1 MNSSLEKNASALR
14 KPGLRPDPRLDS
26 ALEKNVL
33 EYQAWRERLLVAIET
48 FRARLDTTQ
57 AVNVEQSLRMYD
69 LIESLRTDRMLLAF
83 IAEYSRGKTELI
95 NALFFSGYKRRLL
108 PSDIGRTTMCPTE
121 IFHDPAEAPY
131 LRLLPIETRE
141 TDESVTALKR
151 TPIEWSRIS
160 LPLDDVDE
168 LVATL
173 AKVVESKRVSIEYA
187 RRLGL
192 YNDASPGLSAAL
204 GAGPGEVLIPAWR
217 HALINFPH
225 PMLTA
230 GLAILDTP
238 GLNALGTE
246 PELTLSMIPNA
257 HAVLFLMAMDT
268 GVTRS
273 DMELW
278 QRHVQNNAVRS
289 VAVLNKVDLIWD
301 DLKSDLDIEQA
312 VNGQL
317 DATALILNLPRRN
330 VLPMSA
336 QKALIARIKGD
347 PELLERSGVEALEAL
362 LVQMIPDRR
371 RIIAER
377 VAREFGVLVE
387 ASYQTV
393 MAKLRATHAELA
405 ELASLRGKNQGMAKV
420 MVTRLEQER
429 TAYQHTVLNFRNTHA
444 VVMKQGR
451 IVQANLDPDQ
461 IEVICEEYR
470 RKLHEQLFTIGLMR
484 MMQQLFDHFEKET
497 GKIMGFANQ
506 IKGLVDTVYVS
517 FHEKYG
523 FARLSPPPL
532 SLARFGEQMLQLKQ
546 GTIAF
551 CANPAT
557 VMQPQGVVIRKFY
570 DRLVAEAKAVFQQVA
585 AETDNWLHRAL
596 SPLTMQLK
604 EHEEMLDRRLEN
616 LRRIIDNVRV
626 LETRARELDSLQAA
640 LRGHADELDEIR
652 LALPPPEDPPASLSQ
667 PAPVPQACVA

>member
-26 ALEKNVL
+26 ALGKNVL
-33 EYQAWRERLLVAIET
+33 EFQAWRDRLLGAIET

-141 TDESVTALKR
+141 TDNSVTALKR
-151 TPIEWSRIS
+151 TPIEWIRIS

-168 LVATL
+168 LAATL
-173 AKVVESKRVSIEYA
+173 AKVVESKRVSIEHA

-192 YNDASPGLSAAL
+192 YNDASPELSAAL
-204 GAGPGEVLIPAWR
+204 GAGPGEVLVPAWR

-257 HAVLFLMAMDT
+257 HAVLFLLAMDT

-317 DATALILNLPRRN
+317 DATALILNLPRHN

-347 PELLERSGVEALEAL
+347 PELLERSGVEALESL

-429 TAYQHTVLNFRNTHA
+429 AAYQHTVLNFRNTHA
-444 VVMKQGR
+444 VVMKQGM

-461 IEVICEEYR
+461 IEVICQEYR

-506 IKGLVDTVYVS
+506 IKGLVDAVYVS

-523 FARLSPPPL
+523 FARLSPPQL
-532 SLARFGEQMLQLKQ
+532 SLVRFGEQMLQLKQ

-570 DRLVAEAKAVFQQVA
+570 DRLVAEAKEVFQQVA

-616 LRRIIDNVRV
+616 LRRIIGNVRV
-626 LETRARELDSLQAA
+626 LETRTRELDSLQAA

-652 LALPPPEDPPASLSQ
+652 RALPTPEDPPASLSQ
-667 PAPVPQACVA
+667 PLPVLQACVA

>member
-1 MNSSLEKNASALR
+1 MNSTLET
-14 KPGLRPDPRLDS
+14 
-26 ALEKNVL
+26 NVL
-33 EYQAWRERLLVAIET
+33 QYQAWRDRLVGAIET
-48 FRARLDTTQ
+48 FRARLDTTK

-95 NALFFSGYKRRLL
+95 NALFFSNYKRRLL

-121 IFHDPAEAPY
+121 IFHDPAEEPY

-141 TDESVTALKR
+141 TDESVAAMKR
-151 TPIEWSRIS
+151 NPIEWIRIS
-160 LPLDDVDE
+160 LPLDDADE
-168 LVATL
+168 LAATL
-173 AKVVESKRVSIEYA
+173 AKVVESKRVTIEHA

-192 YNDASPGLSAAL
+192 YNDASPALSAAL
-204 GAGPGEVLIPAWR
+204 GVGPGEVLVPAWR

-225 PMLTA
+225 PMLKA

-257 HAVLFLMAMDT
+257 HAVLFLLAMDT

-301 DLKSDLDIEQA
+301 DLKSDSDIEQA

-317 DATALILNLPRRN
+317 DSTALILNLPRRN

-336 QKALIARIKGD
+336 QKALIARIKDD
-347 PELLERSGVEALEAL
+347 PDLLERSGIQALEAL

-387 ASYQTV
+387 TSYETL
-393 MAKLRATHAELA
+393 MAKLRSTHAELA
-405 ELASLRGKNQGMAKV
+405 ELASLRGKGQGMVKTA
-420 MVTRLEQER
+420 MVKLEHDR
-429 TAYQHTVLNFRNTHA
+429 ASYQHTVQNFRNTHA
-444 VVMKQGR
+444 VVRKQGL
-451 IVQANLDPDQ
+451 ILQSNLATELIDG
-461 IEVICEEYR
+461 ICQDYR
-470 RKLHEQLFTIGLMR
+470 RKLNEQLFTIGLMR

-506 IKGLVDTVYVS
+506 IKGLVDAVYIS

-523 FARLSPPPL
+523 FAKLSPPPL
-532 SLARFGEQMLQLKQ
+532 SLARFSDNMLQLKQ

-551 CANPAT
+551 CASPTT
-557 VMQPQGVVIRKFY
+557 VMQPQGIVIRKFY
-570 DRLVAEAKAVFQQVA
+570 DMLVAEAKKVFQQVST
-585 AETDNWLHRAL
+585 ETDNWLHRAL

-604 EHEEMLDRRLEN
+604 EHEEMLDRRLES
-616 LRRIIDNVRV
+616 LRKITENVRT
-626 LETRARELDSLQAA
+626 LETRTRELERLEAA
-640 LRGHADELDEIR
+640 LRGHVAELEDVR
-652 LALPPPEDPPASLSQ
+652 QALLPPDEPADCPPEPSL
-667 PAPVPQACVA
+667 PPQATQTGVLSADHIAKMRSVYAGA

>member
-1 MNSSLEKNASALR
+1 MNSSLEK
-14 KPGLRPDPRLDS
+14 D
-26 ALEKNVL
+26 VL
-33 EYQAWRERLLVAIET
+33 EYQAWRDRLVVAIET

-69 LIESLRTDRMLLAF
+69 LIESLRTDRMMLAF

-95 NALFFSGYKRRLL
+95 NALFFSNYKRRLL

-121 IFHDPAEAPY
+121 IFHDPGEAPY

-141 TDESVTALKR
+141 TEDSIAQLKR
-151 TPIEWSRIS
+151 KPIEWIRIS
-160 LPLDDVDE
+160 LHLDDADE
-168 LVATL
+168 LAATL
-173 AKVVESKRVSIEYA
+173 AKVVESKQVSIEHA

-192 YNDASPGLSAAL
+192 YNDASPELSAAL
-204 GAGPGEVLIPAWR
+204 GVGPGEVLVPAWR

-225 PMLTA
+225 PMLKA

-257 HAVLFLMAMDT
+257 HAVLFLLAMDT

-278 QRHVQNNAVRS
+278 QRHVQNNAARS

-301 DLKSDLDIEQA
+301 DLKSDSEIAQSVA
-312 VNGQL
+312 GQL
-317 DATALILNLPRRN
+317 DATARILNLPRQN

-347 PELLERSGVEALEAL
+347 PVMLERSGVQALETL
-362 LVQMIPDRR
+362 LAQMIPDRR

-377 VAREFGVLVE
+377 VAREFGVLVDT
-387 ASYQTV
+387 SYETI
-393 MAKLRATHAELA
+393 MAKLRSTHAELA
-405 ELASLRGKNQGMAKV
+405 ELASLRGKNKGMVKT
-420 MVTRLEQER
+420 MMIKLEQDR
-429 TAYQHTVLNFRNTHA
+429 AAYQHTVQNFRNTHS
-444 VVMKQGR
+444 VVMKQGL
-451 IVQANLDPDQ
+451 ILQSNLDPDL
-461 IEVICEEYR
+461 IEGICQDYR
-470 RKLHEQLFTIGLMR
+470 KKLYDQLFTVRLMR

-506 IKGLVDTVYVS
+506 IKGLVDTVYAS
-517 FHEKYG
+517 FHDKYG
-523 FARLSPPPL
+523 FVRLSPPQL
-532 SLARFGEQMLQLKQ
+532 SLTRYSEQMLQLKQ

-551 CANPAT
+551 CANPTT
-557 VMQPQGVVIRKFY
+557 VMQPQGIVIRKFY
-570 DRLVAEAKAVFQQVA
+570 DMLVTEARSIFRQVST
-585 AETDNWLHRAL
+585 EVDGWLNGAL

-604 EHEEMLDRRLEN
+604 EHEEMLDRRVES
-616 LRRIIDNVRV
+616 LRKITDNVRS
-626 LETRARELDSLQAA
+626 LETRTNELERLELALSRHVEELEEVRHALQPPDESLARLPEAEPALQA
-640 LRGHADELDEIR
+640 R
-652 LALPPPEDPPASLSQ
+652 
-667 PAPVPQACVA
+667 VA

>member
-1 MNSSLEKNASALR
+1 MNNPLEKNASALR
-14 KPGLRPDPRLDS
+14 KPYLQPDLRLDS
-26 ALEKNVL
+26 SLEKNVL
-33 EYQAWRERLLVAIET
+33 EYRAWRERLLVAIET

-204 GAGPGEVLIPAWR
+204 GAGPGEVLVPAWR

>member
-1 MNSSLEKNASALR
+1 MNSTLET
-14 KPGLRPDPRLDS
+14 
-26 ALEKNVL
+26 NVL
-33 EYQAWRERLLVAIET
+33 QYQAWRDRLVGAIET
-48 FRARLDTTQ
+48 FRARLDTTK

-95 NALFFSGYKRRLL
+95 NALFFSNYKRRLL

-121 IFHDPAEAPY
+121 IFHDPAEEPY

-141 TDESVTALKR
+141 TDESVAAMKR
-151 TPIEWSRIS
+151 NPIEWIRIS
-160 LPLDDVDE
+160 LPLDDADE
-168 LVATL
+168 LAATL
-173 AKVVESKRVSIEYA
+173 AKVVESKRVTIEHA

-192 YNDASPGLSAAL
+192 YNDASPALSAAL
-204 GAGPGEVLIPAWR
+204 GVGPGEVLVPAWR

-225 PMLTA
+225 PMLKA

-257 HAVLFLMAMDT
+257 HAVLFLLAMDT

-301 DLKSDLDIEQA
+301 DLKSDSDIEQA

-317 DATALILNLPRRN
+317 DSTALILNLPRRN

-336 QKALIARIKGD
+336 QKALIARIKDD
-347 PELLERSGVEALEAL
+347 PDLLERSGIQALEAL

-387 ASYQTV
+387 TSYETL
-393 MAKLRATHAELA
+393 MAKLRSTHAELA
-405 ELASLRGKNQGMAKV
+405 ELASLRGKGQGMVKTA
-420 MVTRLEQER
+420 MVKLEHDR
-429 TAYQHTVLNFRNTHA
+429 ASYQHTVQNFRNTHA
-444 VVMKQGR
+444 VVRKQGL
-451 IVQANLDPDQ
+451 ILQSNLATELIDG
-461 IEVICEEYR
+461 ICQDYR
-470 RKLHEQLFTIGLMR
+470 RKLNEQLFTIGLMR

-506 IKGLVDTVYVS
+506 IKGLVDAVYIS

-523 FARLSPPPL
+523 FAKLSPPPL
-532 SLARFGEQMLQLKQ
+532 SLARFSDNMLQLKQ

-551 CANPAT
+551 CASPAT
-557 VMQPQGVVIRKFY
+557 VMQPQGMVIRKFY
-570 DRLVAEAKAVFQQVA
+570 DMLVAEAKKVFQQVST
-585 AETDNWLHRAL
+585 ETDNWLHRAL

-604 EHEEMLDRRLEN
+604 EHEEMLDRRLES
-616 LRRIIDNVRV
+616 LRKITENVRA
-626 LETRARELDSLQAA
+626 LETRTRELERLEAA
-640 LRGHADELDEIR
+640 LRGHVAELEDVR
-652 LALPPPEDPPASLSQ
+652 QALLPPDEPADCPPEPSPP
-667 PAPVPQACVA
+667 PQATQTDVLSADHIAKMRSVYAGA

>member
-1 MNSSLEKNASALR
+1 MNSSLEK
-14 KPGLRPDPRLDS
+14 DVLD
-26 ALEKNVL
+26 
-33 EYQAWRERLLVAIET
+33 YQAWRDRLVGAIES
-48 FRARLDTTQ
+48 FRARLDTTK

-95 NALFFSGYKRRLL
+95 NALFFSNYKRRLL

-141 TDESVTALKR
+141 TDESVAVLKR
-151 TPIEWSRIS
+151 KPIEWIRIS
-160 LPLDDVDE
+160 LNLDDADE
-168 LVATL
+168 LAATL
-173 AKVVESKRVSIEYA
+173 AKVVESKKVGIEHA

-192 YNDASPGLSAAL
+192 YNDASPELSAAL
-204 GAGPGEVLIPAWR
+204 GAGPGEVLVPAWR

-225 PMLTA
+225 PMLKA

-257 HAVLFLMAMDT
+257 HAVLFLLAMDT

-273 DMELW
+273 DLELW
-278 QRHVQNNAVRS
+278 QRHVQNNAARS

-301 DLKSDLDIEQA
+301 DLKSDSEIAQA

-317 DATALILNLPRRN
+317 DATARILNLPRQN

-336 QKALIARIKGD
+336 QKALIGRIRGD
-347 PELLERSGVEALEAL
+347 AALLERSGVHALEAL
-362 LVQMIPDRR
+362 LAQMIPDRR

-377 VAREFGVLVE
+377 VSREFGVLVDT
-387 ASYQTV
+387 SYETV
-393 MAKLRATHAELA
+393 MAKLRSTHAELA
-405 ELASLRGKNQGMAKV
+405 ELASLRGKNQGMVKSMLV
-420 MVTRLEQER
+420 KLEQDR
-429 TAYQHTVLNFRNTHA
+429 AAYQHTVQNFRNTHS
-444 VVMKQGR
+444 VVMKQGL
-451 IVQANLDPDQ
+451 ILQSNLDPDL
-461 IEVICEEYR
+461 IEGICQDYR
-470 RKLHEQLFTIGLMR
+470 KKLNDQLFTVRLMR

-523 FARLSPPPL
+523 FAKLSPPQF
-532 SLARFGEQMLQLKQ
+532 SLARYSEQMLQLKQ

-551 CANPAT
+551 CANPTT
-557 VMQPQGVVIRKFY
+557 VMQPQGIVIRKFY
-570 DRLVAEAKAVFQQVA
+570 DMLVAEAKSIFSQVSGEVDA
-585 AETDNWLHRAL
+585 WLNRAL

-604 EHEEMLDRRLEN
+604 EHEEMLERRLES
-616 LRRIIDNVRV
+616 LRKITDNVRA
-626 LETRARELDSLQAA
+626 LESRTKELERLEVSL
-640 LRGHADELDEIR
+640 RRHVEELDEVR
-652 LALPPPEDPPASLSQ
+652 QVLLPPGEVPARLPEPAAAL
-667 PAPVPQACVA
+667 QARVA

>member
-1 MNSSLEKNASALR
+1 MNSTLET
-14 KPGLRPDPRLDS
+14 
-26 ALEKNVL
+26 NVL
-33 EYQAWRERLLVAIET
+33 QYQAWRDRLVGAIET
-48 FRARLDTTQ
+48 FRARLDTTK

-95 NALFFSGYKRRLL
+95 NALFFSNYKRRLL

-121 IFHDPAEAPY
+121 IFHDPAEEPY

-141 TDESVTALKR
+141 TDESVAAMKR
-151 TPIEWSRIS
+151 NPIEWIRIS
-160 LPLDDVDE
+160 LPLDDADE
-168 LVATL
+168 LAATL
-173 AKVVESKRVSIEYA
+173 AKVVESKRVTIEHA

-192 YNDASPGLSAAL
+192 YNDASPALSAAL
-204 GAGPGEVLIPAWR
+204 GVGPGEVLVPAWR

-225 PMLTA
+225 PMLKA

-257 HAVLFLMAMDT
+257 HAVLFLLAMDT

-301 DLKSDLDIEQA
+301 DLKSDSDIEQA

-317 DATALILNLPRRN
+317 DSTALILNLPRRN

-336 QKALIARIKGD
+336 QKALIARIKDD
-347 PELLERSGVEALEAL
+347 PDLLERSGIQALEAL

-387 ASYQTV
+387 TSYETL
-393 MAKLRATHAELA
+393 MAKLRSTHAELA
-405 ELASLRGKNQGMAKV
+405 ELASLRGKGQGMVKTA
-420 MVTRLEQER
+420 MVKLEHDR
-429 TAYQHTVLNFRNTHA
+429 ASYQHTVQNFRNTHA
-444 VVMKQGR
+444 VVRKQGL
-451 IVQANLDPDQ
+451 ILQSNLATELIDG
-461 IEVICEEYR
+461 ICQDYR
-470 RKLHEQLFTIGLMR
+470 RKLNEQLFTIGLMR

-506 IKGLVDTVYVS
+506 IKGLVDAVYIS
-517 FHEKYG
+517 FHEKYA
-523 FARLSPPPL
+523 FAKLSPPPL
-532 SLARFGEQMLQLKQ
+532 SLARFSDNMLQLKQ

-551 CANPAT
+551 CASPAT
-557 VMQPQGVVIRKFY
+557 VMQPQGMVIRKFY
-570 DRLVAEAKAVFQQVA
+570 DMLVAEAKKVFQQVST
-585 AETDNWLHRAL
+585 ETDSWLHRAL
-596 SPLTMQLK
+596 APLTMQLK
-604 EHEEMLDRRLEN
+604 EHEEMLDRRLES
-616 LRRIIDNVRV
+616 LRKITENVRT
-626 LETRARELDSLQAA
+626 LETRTRELERLEAA
-640 LRGHADELDEIR
+640 LRGHVAELEDVR
-652 LALPPPEDPPASLSQ
+652 QALLPPDEPADCPPEPSPP
-667 PAPVPQACVA
+667 PQATQTDVLSADHIAKMRSVYAGA